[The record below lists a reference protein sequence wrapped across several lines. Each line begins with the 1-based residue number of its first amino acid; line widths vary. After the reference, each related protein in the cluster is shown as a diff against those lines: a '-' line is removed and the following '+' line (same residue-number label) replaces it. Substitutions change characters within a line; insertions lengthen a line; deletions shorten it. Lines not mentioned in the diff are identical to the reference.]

1 MIKNSKALSMVEVME
16 FLKED
21 KENLAEIIGFIKKFS
36 KMKLEKA
43 KELRQEIEK
52 LDLMKVKEEQIAKI
66 IDLMPDNAEDLN
78 KIFVDVG
85 LNEDEIKKILDAI
98 KKFK

>member
-1 MIKNSKALSMVEVME
+1 MPEVME
-16 FLKED
+16 YLKKDKED
-21 KENLAEIIGFIKKFS
+21 SAELMGFIKKFT
-36 KMKLEKA
+36 KMISEKA
-43 KELRQEIEK
+43 KELKQEIGK
-52 LDLMKVKEEQIAKI
+52 LDLMKVKDEQIVKI

-85 LNEDEIKKILDAI
+85 LDEDEIKKILDTI